1 MHVPKIPSLICLYRF
16 YNMLAYRRISFA
28 ENVVLLQSKATNA
41 VNRAYKVGEVFKK
54 PNSRQQLYFCLNSLA
69 LSFRYAFIVT
79 IKVFCYFVAAYTTLA
94 QVADKQLVFVVV
106 GKEDF

>member
-1 MHVPKIPSLICLYRF
+1 
-16 YNMLAYRRISFA
+16 MLACRRISFA

-41 VNRAYKVGEVFKK
+41 VNRACRVGEVFKE
-54 PNSRQQLYFCLNSLA
+54 PNSRQQLYFYLNNLA

-79 IKVFCYFVAAYTTLA
+79 IKVFCYFITAYTILA
-94 QVADKQLVFVVV
+94 QVADKQLVFIVV